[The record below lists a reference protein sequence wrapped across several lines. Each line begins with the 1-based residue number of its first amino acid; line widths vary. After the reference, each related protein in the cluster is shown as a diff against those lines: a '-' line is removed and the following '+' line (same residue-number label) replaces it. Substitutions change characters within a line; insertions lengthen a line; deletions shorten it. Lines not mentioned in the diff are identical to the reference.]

1 MKHADGSLT
10 DAQFR
15 AELERC
21 IYCEEKPCQEA
32 CPADC
37 SPADFIMAARVGEKS
52 DLRRSAAMIMSANPL
67 GWVCGVVCPDY
78 FCMKA
83 CSRRTFDRAIE
94 IPAVQATVVQKAN
107 EVGMAKFKCAKP
119 NGKIVGIIGAGPAGF
134 GAASV
139 LAQRGYQVTVY
150 EQQRRLGGA
159 MNLIPDFRLN
169 KRVVRADIEFLK
181 SLGDVEFK
189 TGVSA
194 TVAAGILP
202 AVEPGFQP
210 GGKSVARS
218 PRVKLLCVRPR
229 SKTPAATTFD
239 AVIVCAGLSE
249 PIKLNIPGEELALSW
264 EAFLENQKKLKLKG
278 RIVAVLGGGAVA
290 ADCATTARR
299 LGAASVELVY
309 RRRQQDM
316 PLTQYERD
324 LLLEHGV
331 EITSCSKPLAIVHE
345 GKRVTGLRIA
355 RMTLPAGKESR
366 PENFVVSKKESPI
379 FREFDLVISAIGS
392 KPKLPVTTTKG
403 VFYAGDMVLGAG
415 TVVES
420 VASGKNAALEADAF
434 IHGEARPK
442 FKNRAKSYAVL
453 AGTPFCP
460 VPLDADFFGRR
471 ILSPFLISAAPHTD
485 GYAQMRKAY
494 ERGWSGGV
502 MKTAFDNVPIHIP
515 AGYMFALTRSTYGN
529 CDNVSG
535 HPLGRVCR
543 EVGQLVKEFPDRLT
557 LASTGGPVSGR
568 DAEDKAV
575 WQSNTRKLQNAGAM
589 GVEYSLSCPQ
599 GGDGTHGDVVSQ
611 NAELTAKIIDWVM
624 EASTDDNPKLF
635 KLTAAVTA
643 IQPIIKAIQE
653 VFARHPNK
661 KAGVTLANSFPSLA
675 FRASAKPLI
684 STGLQPGESE
694 RDDLRAAV
702 AASAQR
708 EKPLKRLASSA
719 PHSTG
724 LKPGANESLELQRRW
739 EEGVVIGMSGEGVLP
754 ISNLTLAKVASTGI
768 TVSGNGGA
776 MTYKD
781 AANFLA
787 LGAHTVQFCTA
798 VMKYGL
804 GYVDELHSG
813 LSYLMEERGFR
824 SVKELIGSAL
834 PNPITDFGSL
844 SPTKKLPQVVAALCE
859 HCGNCE
865 RCPYQAI
872 VLNGRGVPVFDPSH
886 CVGCS
891 LCAQKCFAGAISM
904 RERTKAEL
912 VALNET

>member
-1 MKHADGSLT
+1 MKIADGSLT

-32 CPADC
+32 CPAHC

-52 DLRRSAAMIMSANPL
+52 DLRRSAAMIMGANPL

-83 CSRRTFDRAIE
+83 CSRRTFDRPIE
-94 IPAVQATVVQKAN
+94 IPAVQATVIKKAN
-107 EVGMAKFKCAKP
+107 EVGMAKFQHASS
-119 NGKIVGIIGAGPAGF
+119 NGKTVGIIGAGPAGL

-139 LAQRGYQVTVY
+139 LTQRGYKVTIY
-150 EQQRRLGGA
+150 EQQKRAGGA

-169 KRVVRADIEFLK
+169 KQVVRADIAFLK
-181 SLGDVEFK
+181 SLGDVEIK
-189 TGVSA
+189 HGKA
-194 TVAAGILP
+194 VANPEEIL
-202 AVEPGFQP
+202 A
-210 GGKSVARS
+210 KH
-218 PRVKLLCVRPR
+218 
-229 SKTPAATTFD
+229 D
-239 AVIVCAGLSE
+239 AVVVCAGLTE
-249 PIKLNIPGEELALSW
+249 PLKLNIPGEELVLSW
-264 EAFLENQKKLKLKG
+264 QAFLENQKKLKLKG
-278 RIVAVLGGGAVA
+278 KKVAVLGGGAVA
-290 ADCATTARR
+290 ADCATTAKR
-299 LGAASVELVY
+299 LGAAAIELIY

-324 LLLEHGV
+324 MLLEHGV
-331 EITSCSKPLAIVHE
+331 EIATCSKPLAVVHQ

-355 RMTLPAGKESR
+355 RMVLPPGKESR
-366 PENFVVSKKESPI
+366 PENFVVNKKESPV

-392 KPKLPVTTTKG
+392 KPKLPVTKAKG
-403 VFYAGDMVLGAG
+403 IFYAGDMVLGAG

-420 VASGKNAALEADAF
+420 VASGKNAALETDAF
-434 IHGEARPK
+434 IQGSKRPR
-442 FKNRAKSYAVL
+442 FKNRAKSRVIL
-453 AGTPFCP
+453 SGVPLRP
-460 VPLDADFFGRR
+460 VPLDADFFGRK
-471 ILSPFLISAAPHTD
+471 ILSPFLLSAAPHSD
-485 GYAQMRKAY
+485 GYEQMRKAY

-502 MKTAFDNVPIHIP
+502 MKTSFDNVPIHIP

-535 HPLGRVCR
+535 HPLDRVCR
-543 EVGQLVKEFPDRLT
+543 EVAKLVKEFPDRLT
-557 LASTGGPVSGR
+557 LASTGGPVAGYDER
-568 DAEDKAV
+568 DKAV
-575 WQSNTRKLQNAGAM
+575 WQSNTHKLQNAGAM

-624 EASTDDNPKLF
+624 EASDDDNPKLF

-653 VFARHPNK
+653 VFARYPNK
-661 KAGVTLANSFPSLA
+661 RAGVTLANSFPSLA
-675 FRASAKPLI
+675 FRK
-684 STGLQPGESE
+684 
-694 RDDLRAAV
+694 AAD
-702 AASAQR
+702 
-708 EKPLKRLASSA
+708 
-719 PHSTG
+719 
-724 LKPGANESLELQRRW
+724 RRW

-754 ISNLTLAKVASTGI
+754 ISNLTLAKVSSTGI

-776 MTYKD
+776 MTYKE

-787 LGAHTVQFCTA
+787 LGAQTVQFCTA

-834 PNPITDFGSL
+834 PNPITDFIAL
-844 SPTKKLPQVVAALCE
+844 SPTKKLPQVVAALCQ
-859 HCGNCE
+859 HCGNCA

-872 VLNGRGVPVFDPSH
+872 VLSSRGVPTFDASH

-904 RERTKAEL
+904 RDRTPQEL
-912 VALNET
+912 AALKEG